1 MNVELLKQLAKEYVE
16 KYKKIPAQFETELQD
31 RRSMAN
37 FYGQYTEKDIMAM
50 TSEGVYEYLHG
61 LWAMMMWGNKHY
73 VVDKIITNS
82 GLENFRVQLACFIWG
97 PDPIAQ
103 RWDKFRSSVKGMG
116 PAMMSEILCK
126 TIPREYAIWNRSV
139 FNGLGH
145 LGINKLPKYDYQI
158 NGKFYERL
166 CAICTQIG
174 KEIEAAGMSDVDL
187 LVVDY
192 FLWEVSGAEIGQ
204 RPDSGNGKGGQVQPP
219 YPPPSEAEFIHNEIR
234 SKLRDIGEWLGFV
247 AREEQT
253 VAAGSKVDT
262 IWEVKI
268 GNMGRVIY
276 VFEVQT
282 KGSLDSLMMNL
293 LKSLNNPAV
302 QGIVAVSDKAQ
313 IEKIK
318 KHAQGVK
325 DLNEKLKYWDYE
337 EVIKTHESLQFVN
350 QNINKIG
357 LVPDSFY
364 G

>member
-1 MNVELLKQLAKEYVE
+1 MNRELLKKLAKEYVE
-16 KYKKIPAQFETELQD
+16 KYKIHPGQFETVLQE
-31 RRSMAN
+31 RRSMAK

-50 TSEGVYEYLHG
+50 TPEDVYEYLHG

-73 VVDKIITNS
+73 VVDKIITKS
-82 GLENFRVQLACFIWG
+82 GLENFRVQLAYFVRG
-97 PDPIAQ
+97 QDPIVQ

-126 TIPREYAIWNRSV
+126 TKPREYAIWNRSV
-139 FNGLGH
+139 LNGLGY
-145 LGINKLPKYDYQI
+145 LGISKLPKYDYQI
-158 NGKFYERL
+158 DGKFYERL
-166 CAICTQIG
+166 CLTCKQIG
-174 KEIEAAGMSDVDL
+174 KEIEAAGMPDIDL
-187 LVVDY
+187 LGVDY
-192 FLWEVSGAEIGQ
+192 FLWEMDGAMIPQG
-204 RPDSGNGKGGQVQPP
+204 SGNGENEGEQSDPTSVPP
-219 YPPPSEAEFIHNEIR
+219 GEAVFIHNEIR

-247 AREEQT
+247 AKEEQT

-302 QGIVAVSDKAQ
+302 QGIVAVSDQVQ

-318 KHAQGVK
+318 KHAEGVK
-325 DLNEKLKYWDYE
+325 DLTEKLKYWDYE

-357 LVPDSFY
+357 LVPESFY